1 MIRVKPKTL
10 LYVNPQQLRRQE
22 ERRVNARKVVV
33 PTPDPV
39 LVLAKAWQIGKP

>member
-1 MIRVKPKTL
+1 MIRVKPKT

-22 ERRVNARKVVV
+22 ERRDNARKVVV